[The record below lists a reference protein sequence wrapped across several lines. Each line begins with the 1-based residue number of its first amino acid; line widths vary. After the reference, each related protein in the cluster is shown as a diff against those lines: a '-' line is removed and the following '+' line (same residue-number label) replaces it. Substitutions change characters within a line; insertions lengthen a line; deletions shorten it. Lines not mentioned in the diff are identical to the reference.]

1 MIGGIIGGLVGLNA
15 QKKGADAARSNYDAA
30 VAAFSNIT
38 VPDIES
44 QKIKLEELLSAGVL
58 TPEQENEVK
67 QQMSQLD
74 SYKEDI
80 QARDLQKNAL
90 LKMQGVSEE
99 GFTPETK
106 AEIELLRMNQARDQK
121 GEQDAILQNMASRG
135 MAGSGQELAARLL
148 GSQAGAERSAK
159 ERLQLAAEANRAA
172 TEAIA
177 NTGSMAQNLRSSD
190 LGVAESKARAADA
203 INQFN
208 TQLASGREQR
218 NVGSRNE
225 AQQAN
230 LSNKQRI
237 MDTNVGTRNE
247 QEKYNKALIQQK
259 FENEMAKASGLAGQY
274 TNKGKFETDSAAAKA
289 SQYAAIGAGVDKAG
303 ESAAKAI
310 IASDATSKKNIK
322 NADNQIQN
330 LLDNISAYEF
340 EYKNKKEDG
349 SGKRLGVMAQDLEK
363 SEMGKELVIDDNGK
377 KKIDVNK
384 LISTVLASQAHINK
398 RLNKIEGSK

>member
-190 LGVAESKARAADA
+190 LGVAESKARAADT